1 MIVLDTNVVSE
12 VWRHRSDANLLQ
24 WFDKQ
29 NELELFLCIPVIA
42 ELSYGGHRILLR
54 DKSERYMRALKT
66 MIEGGYRNKVL
77 PCDPPSAL
85 KFGKIVAM
93 REAAGRPIGPMDAMI
108 AAICLVH
115 GAALATRNVR
125 DFEGLD
131 LKLINPFEA
140 GA

>member
-12 VWRHRSDANLLQ
+12 LSQLHPERTVAKW
-24 WFDKQ
+24 
-29 NELELFLCIPVIA
+29 LERQDIQQLFLCIPVIA
-42 ELSYGGHRILLR
+42 ELAFGAQRVLIRDRSTRYQNALDVLVKSQFRNRILPN
-54 DKSERYMRALKT
+54 DMT
-66 MIEGGYRNKVL
+66 
-77 PCDPPSAL
+77 SAL
-85 KFGKIVAM
+85 RYGLLVAR

-115 GAALATRNVR
+115 DATLATRNVR
-125 DFEGLD
+125 DFDGLD